1 MSRIRLILIP
11 PSAALPASCLT
22 LDAQGTVLT
31 RGVVELGGP
40 ESGLAPEPMRTVAVV
55 PGADVLIRWL
65 DLPSGS
71 PAQVAAA
78 ALHHLRDDLAA
89 PADRLSA
96 ALGPVA
102 ATGERRL
109 VAVVGRGLLQ
119 TWGDYLASLGLKADV
134 MIPDSLILPEPAE
147 EGALSAAVFGAD
159 LALRGRELALS
170 VQPDLAEAVAGGRRL
185 ERIGRA
191 DEIERLL
198 AAAAL
203 NPPINL
209 LAGAG
214 RRVEAD
220 RRGWKRAGALAAAL
234 IVSPLILTL
243 AAAGHAEWRA
253 RDAAHRAEVV
263 ARQAFPDI
271 APNADAVAEATRR
284 LTTAPPPGGP
294 TAAAAALFAA
304 VESVEGAEL
313 DSLTSDEN
321 GVRATVTYAAYQ
333 DLDALQQAMAGHGM
347 SLTDESTVDDQGK
360 VVSEV
365 RVGGA

>member
-31 RGVVELGGP
+31 RGVAELGGP
-40 ESGLAPEPMRTVAVV
+40 APEPMRTVAVV

-65 DLPSGS
+65 ELPSGS
-71 PAQVAAA
+71 PAQVAATV
-78 ALHHLRDDLAA
+78 LHLLRDDLAA

-96 ALGPVA
+96 ALEPVPA
-102 ATGERRL
+102 PGQRRL
-109 VAVVGRGLLQ
+109 VAVVGRSLLQ
-119 TWGDYLASLGLKADV
+119 TWGDYLASLGLRADV
-134 MIPDSLILPEPAE
+134 IIPDSLILPEPAE
-147 EGALSAAVFGAD
+147 QGVLTAAVFGAD
-159 LALRGRELALS
+159 LALRGKELAFSL
-170 VQPDLAEAVAGGRRL
+170 QPDLAEAVVAGRTL

-198 AAAAL
+198 TAAAL

-220 RRGWKRAGALAAAL
+220 RRGWKRAAVMAAVL

-243 AAAGHAEWRA
+243 AAAGHDEWRA
-253 RDAAHRAEVV
+253 RDADSQAEAA
-263 ARQAFPDI
+263 ARRAFPDI
-271 APNADAVAEATRR
+271 PPTADAVAEATRR
-284 LTTAPPPGGP
+284 LSTAPPPGGP

-313 DSLTSDEN
+313 DSLTADQD

-333 DLDALQQAMAGHGM
+333 DLDALQQAMAAKGM

>member
-40 ESGLAPEPMRTVAVV
+40 GPEPMRTVAVV

-65 DLPSGS
+65 ELPSGS
-71 PAQVAAA
+71 PAQVAAT
-78 ALHHLRDDLAA
+78 ALHLLRDDLAA

-96 ALGPVA
+96 ALGPVS
-102 ATGERRL
+102 TPGQHRL
-109 VAVVGRGLLQ
+109 VAVVGRSLLQ
-119 TWGDYLASLGLKADV
+119 TWGDYLASLGLRADV
-134 MIPDSLILPEPAE
+134 MIPDSLVLPEPAE
-147 EGALSAAVFGAD
+147 EGGLTAAVFGAD
-159 LALRGRELALS
+159 LALRGKELAFSL
-170 VQPDLAEAVAGGRRL
+170 QPDLAEAVVAGRTL

-198 AAAAL
+198 VAAAL

-220 RRGWKRAGALAAAL
+220 RRGWKRAAVLAAVL

-243 AAAGHAEWRA
+243 AAAGHDDWRA
-253 RDAAHRAEVV
+253 RDADRRAEAA
-263 ARQAFPDI
+263 ARRAFPDI
-271 APNADAVAEATRR
+271 PPAADAVAEAIRR
-284 LTTAPPPGGP
+284 LSTAPPPGGP

-313 DSLTSDEN
+313 DSLTADDA

-333 DLDALQQAMAGHGM
+333 DLDALQQAMAAKGM

>member
-22 LDAQGTVLT
+22 LDAQGNVLT
-31 RGVVELGGP
+31 RGVAELGG
-40 ESGLAPEPMRTVAVV
+40 AQPEPMRTVAVV

-78 ALHHLRDDLAA
+78 ALHLLRDDLAA
-89 PADRLSA
+89 PAERLSA
-96 ALGPVA
+96 TLGPIA
-102 ATGERRL
+102 GAGERRL

-119 TWGDYLASLGLKADV
+119 AWGDYLSSLGLRADV
-134 MIPDSLILPEPAE
+134 MIPDSLIPPEPVE
-147 EGALSAAVFGAD
+147 EGRLSAAVFGAD
-159 LALRGRELALS
+159 LALRGRELAMS
-170 VQPDLAEAVAGGRRL
+170 VQPDLAEAVVAGWGL

-234 IVSPLILTL
+234 VVSPLILTL
-243 AAAGHAEWRA
+243 ATAGHDAWRA
-253 RDAAHRAEVV
+253 RDADRRAEAA

-271 APNADAVAEATRR
+271 SANADAVAEAERR
-284 LTTAPPPGGP
+284 LATAPPPGGA

-304 VESVEGAEL
+304 VEGVEGAEL
-313 DSLTSDEN
+313 DSLTADAD
-321 GVRATVTYAAYQ
+321 GVRATVTYLAYE
-333 DLDALQQAMAGHGM
+333 DLDALQQAMAARGM

-360 VVSEV
+360 IVSEV